1 MAFRERKSKSVDLR
15 TRRSQHRASWTEWDQ
30 EVQQLCQDY
39 DYFVAL
45 RERME
50 RSVREFKVS
59 RDERE
64 RVQKELESMVTDEE
78 IESAIA
84 EVMDRGREAEE
95 VQEVE

>member
-1 MAFRERKSKSVDLR
+1 MDLR
-15 TRRSQHRASWTEWDQ
+15 TRRSQHHASWTEWDQ

-78 IESAIA
+78 IEGVIA
-84 EVMDRGREAEE
+84 QVMDRGREAEG
-95 VQEVE
+95 VQEVQ

>member
-1 MAFRERKSKSVDLR
+1 
-15 TRRSQHRASWTEWDQ
+15 
-30 EVQQLCQDY
+30 
-39 DYFVAL
+39 
-45 RERME
+45 ME

-84 EVMDRGREAEE
+84 QVMGRGREAEG

>member
-1 MAFRERKSKSVDLR
+1 
-15 TRRSQHRASWTEWDQ
+15 
-30 EVQQLCQDY
+30 
-39 DYFVAL
+39 VAL

-50 RSVREFKVS
+50 KTVREFKVS

-84 EVMDRGREAEE
+84 QVMDRGREAEG

>member
-1 MAFRERKSKSVDLR
+1 M
-15 TRRSQHRASWTEWDQ
+15 
-30 EVQQLCQDY
+30 
-39 DYFVAL
+39 AL

-50 RSVREFKVS
+50 KSVREFKVS

-84 EVMDRGREAEE
+84 QVMGRGREAEG